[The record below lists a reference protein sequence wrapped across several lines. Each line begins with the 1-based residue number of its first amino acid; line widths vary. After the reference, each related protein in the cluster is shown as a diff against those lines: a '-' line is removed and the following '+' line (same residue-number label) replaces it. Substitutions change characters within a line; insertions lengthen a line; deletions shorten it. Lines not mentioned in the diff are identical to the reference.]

1 MFAVLH
7 SDINSLQS
15 GLLHL
20 TGQPY
25 FKKSRSANVKDGIIN
40 LILRNYL
47 IDRYTSDIRLTH
59 WSLSLSLALRAIWP
73 EV

>member
-7 SDINSLQS
+7 SYIKPLKA

-20 TGQPY
+20 TGQP
-25 FKKSRSANVKDGIIN
+25 RSAKVKDGIIN

-47 IDRYTSDIRLTH
+47 IDRYTIL
-59 WSLSLSLALRAIWP
+59 IF
-73 EV
+73 E